1 MLICLFALKL
11 ACYAAPFYEC
21 PSNLIWTK
29 NTYDIHCLKIIK
41 LDVMRAREGNDTI
54 LKAIHTIQLSVC
66 SFLDHLS
73 HLTSRLI
80 KSYEIQKSFYKI
92 MFSLRIKVL
101 TASLLSIFCDKRPLR
116 LGVPNPMVA
125 RYEYN
130 RSLRCTFWKQ

>member
-1 MLICLFALKL
+1 
-11 ACYAAPFYEC
+11 
-21 PSNLIWTK
+21 
-29 NTYDIHCLKIIK
+29 
-41 LDVMRAREGNDTI
+41 MRATKREGNDTI
-54 LKAIHTIQLSVC
+54 LKEIRTIQLSVC

-125 RYEYN
+125 R
-130 RSLRCTFWKQ
+130 